1 MNKKIINKK
10 VIVSIV
16 VVVILGVV
24 CIVAAP
30 ALMDSIRSIH
40 VIPPH

>member
-1 MNKKIINKK
+1 MRNKRVAIL
-10 VIVSIV
+10 VISVLV
-16 VVVILGVV
+16 VVLVVI

-30 ALMDSIRSIH
+30 TLMETIRSIH

>member
-1 MNKKIINKK
+1 MRNKRVAILVVSVL
-10 VIVSIV
+10 VIVLV
-16 VVVILGVV
+16 AV

-30 ALMDSIRSIH
+30 ALMDAIRSIH